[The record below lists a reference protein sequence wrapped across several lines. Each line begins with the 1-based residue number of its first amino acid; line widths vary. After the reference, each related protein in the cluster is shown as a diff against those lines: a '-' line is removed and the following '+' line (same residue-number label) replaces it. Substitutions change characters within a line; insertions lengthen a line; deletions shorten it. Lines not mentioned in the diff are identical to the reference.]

1 MSRRNQ
7 PRRGKPT
14 ISRRRIRSLKH
25 GGTHPHAIALITG
38 LSRGGVQTIIDQNR
52 RRR

>member
-14 ISRRRIRSLKH
+14 ISRRRIRSLSH
-25 GGTHPHAIALITG
+25 GGTHPHAIAFITG
-38 LSRGGVQTIIDQNR
+38 LSRGSVETILDQR
-52 RRR
+52 RRGR